1 MSEVELEDVANG
13 DVSEVSENICS
24 GTLRTRDK
32 ISEIISS
39 GRDESMACMD
49 GRKMVCH
56 SKRRE
61 GSNKGFELALYH
73 CG

>member
-1 MSEVELEDVANG
+1 
-13 DVSEVSENICS
+13 
-24 GTLRTRDK
+24 LRTRDK

-56 SKRRE
+56 SKRGE
-61 GSNKGFELALYH
+61 GINKGFELALYH
-73 CG
+73 CGLKTVGCDCHPGRATESSLFPV